1 MALSWIITKK
11 LSLRIRQLSQQEV
24 DLGYGLPMIIGKF
37 LCHLEGDPTREAFL
51 RMYYQIPIIGT
62 EDADLATLTEQIRPR
77 KVPGECEAYRR
88 MMSRECRSVPR
99 FYGYSQNQQEGHD
112 YVPGGLIEYL
122 AWEKVP
128 GEPLTEDLFWSL
140 DRRTRDDIRGRFRAA
155 YEEVIQCEVEPDTA
169 SISKIIYNQ
178 STGDVYIS
186 GFRGAWPVRDELN
199 WSDTFYVLYG
209 LAKPHDDRHWPSCPG
224 KWEY

>member
-1 MALSWIITKK
+1 MSECVDASLIRRLLRTKVTTFLAYDPWRQSPTIQPTVDPRGASPPSMSCSNSHPPEMALSWIITKK

-122 AWEKVP
+122 AWKKVP

-155 YEEVIQCEVEPDTA
+155 YE
-169 SISKIIYNQ
+169 
-178 STGDVYIS
+178 
-186 GFRGAWPVRDELN
+186 
-199 WSDTFYVLYG
+199 
-209 LAKPHDDRHWPSCPG
+209 
-224 KWEY
+224 